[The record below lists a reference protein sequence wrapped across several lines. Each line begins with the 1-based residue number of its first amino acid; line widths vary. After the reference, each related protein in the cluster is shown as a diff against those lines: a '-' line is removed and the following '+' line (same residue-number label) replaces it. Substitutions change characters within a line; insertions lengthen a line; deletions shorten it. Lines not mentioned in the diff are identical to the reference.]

1 MRSIFFPFRA
11 NPAAR
16 DMLVVVLPV
25 PPFCEA
31 IETIIRSVN
40 ILKATLWVFQHILK
54 LRLVWQKEKA
64 GVKRQ
69 FTSNLFNTKTPMFSR
84 GYKDMSSTKNTAKLS
99 SWRVCGAFE
108 KVFQV
113 IY

>member
-11 NPAAR
+11 SPAAR
-16 DMLVVVLPV
+16 EMLVVVLPV

-54 LRLVWQKEKA
+54 LPLVWQKEKA

-69 FTSNLFNTKTPMFSR
+69 FTINLFNPKKTNCSR
-84 GYKDMSSTKNTAKLS
+84 GYKDRSSAKSTAKIT
-99 SWRVCGAFE
+99 SWRVTE
-108 KVFQV
+108 VSEYVFS
-113 IY
+113 

>member
-11 NPAAR
+11 SPAAR
-16 DMLVVVLPV
+16 EMLVVVLPV

-54 LRLVWQKEKA
+54 PRLVWQKEKA

-69 FTSNLFNTKTPMFSR
+69 FTIYLFHTKTQNYSR
-84 GYKDMSSTKNTAKLS
+84 GYQSTFSAKKTTKMS
-99 SWRVCGAFE
+99 SWRVTRASENMF
-108 KVFQV
+108 
-113 IY
+113 